1 MSKLKNFLES
11 ELPGINL
18 VLQKEMQVLNPL
30 VRQVGEHVLMA
41 GGKRLRPV
49 LTILTARCFGSTG
62 QDIYPLAC
70 SLEFL
75 HSATLIHD
83 DILDNAEVR
92 RGKDAAHLVFGLKRT
107 VLAGDA
113 LLALAN
119 MIVARYDVPAMNY
132 CVAEAILRTAS
143 GEIEEIDNMRNPE
156 IDEQAYLEIVKG
168 KTAFLIQAACTCGAM
183 VAQAGKEA
191 QEHASLFGL
200 NLGIAFQLVDDALDY
215 AEDVSLL
222 GKPHGG
228 DLREGKITL
237 PLIFYLKSMPEQ
249 KRQLLL
255 DRVAGNSLSEKEID
269 DIIGAVQRSGMDQK
283 VRQEADKY
291 LQRAGESLAA
301 FPEVPER
308 SLMEEMLG
316 LVKTRKF

>member
-1 MSKLKNFLES
+1 MSKLKKFLES

-41 GGKRLRPV
+41 GGKRLRPI
-49 LTILTARCFGSTG
+49 LTILTARCLGRTG

-92 RGKDAAHLVFGLKRT
+92 RGKDAAHLIFGLKRT

-156 IDEQAYLEIVKG
+156 MDEQTYLEIVKG
-168 KTAFLIQAACTCGAM
+168 KTAFLIQAACSCGAM
-183 VAQAGKEA
+183 AAQVGKEA

-237 PLIFYLKSMPEQ
+237 PLIFYLKSMPEP
-249 KRQLLL
+249 KRKVLL
-255 DRVAGNSLSEKEID
+255 DKIADNSLSEEEIEN
-269 DIIGAVQRSGMDQK
+269 IIGEVQKSGMDQK

-291 LQRAGESLAA
+291 LQKAGESLST

-308 SLMEEMLG
+308 DLMGEMLG